1 MIKIKEGKPVKMPGL
16 TSLQVEFPFN
26 RDLVDIIKG
35 SEVFYF
41 NDKTKIWE
49 VPTTSLAYL
58 IDEFCRYDD
67 IELTNYQEETIIYS
81 KDSLTLDGIK
91 SKPFEHQVV
100 GAEYGIN
107 HKKFLLLDVPGLGKT
122 LTIILMANHLY
133 KNNKIDHCL
142 IICGVNTLK
151 FNWKN
156 EIETHSNLTATILGQ
171 KVSRTGRISI
181 GSIKDR
187 VEHLNRK
194 IDEFFVITNI
204 ETIRSN
210 EIVNAIRKN
219 KKNHFSM
226 IVLDE
231 AHAVKNAG
239 ATQSDN
245 FLKLKDVEYAVCAT
259 GTMLLNNVTDCHL
272 PLKFIGQDN
281 SSASTF
287 EHYYCVFDD
296 KFGNKFMGYR
306 NIDILKEQLSRCSIR
321 RTKDLLNLPEKN
333 VIVEYVDLNDK
344 QKSFYTNILN
354 GIVDEV
360 DKVHI
365 STKSLLAM
373 FARLRQATELP
384 SILTSE
390 DIKSSKIDRAE
401 DLVRQIVSN
410 GEQVVVFS
418 TFKEPI
424 YALAKKISDL
434 KISINTGDQK
444 DEEINANMN
453 SFQNKGQQ
461 VFLGTWQKC
470 GTGITL
476 NSASNMIFLSTPYTA
491 GAFDQASDRVH
502 RIGTKTP
509 VFIYNLV
516 CKETID
522 EKVLEIITDKK
533 YIADFVIDDEI
544 SEMAVESL
552 KKYIQD
558 FRLEM

>member
-281 SSASTF
+281 SSSSTF